1 MARKFTELK
10 LVLAT
15 HNKGKVAEI
24 SDLLKPYGIEVISA
38 GDLGLPEPEE
48 TETTFIGNAT
58 LKARAAAQAA
68 GLPCLADD
76 SGLCVNGLNG
86 QPGVYSA
93 NWAGPGK
100 DFKPAMERV
109 NRELGE
115 QIDRSAYFISVLVL
129 AWPEGDIV
137 TTEGRV
143 TGQLVWPPRGTNGF
157 GYDAMFV
164 PDGETRTFG
173 EMDMAE
179 KKKYSHR
186 AKAFSALMEIFG

>member
-1 MARKFTELK
+1 MTRKFTDLK

-24 SDLLKPYGIEVISA
+24 SDLLKPYGVQVISA
-38 GDLGLPEPEE
+38 GDLGLAEPEE

-58 LKARAAAQAA
+58 LKARAAADAC

-93 NWAGPGK
+93 DWAGPGK

-109 NRELGE
+109 NRELGD
-115 QIDRSAYFISVLVL
+115 QSDRGAYFISVLVL
-129 AWPEGDIV
+129 AWPDGEIV

-157 GYDAMFV
+157 GYDAMFILE
-164 PDGETRTFG
+164 GETRTFG
-173 EMDMAE
+173 EMDFLE

-186 AKAFSALMEIFG
+186 AQAFAALIKEIF